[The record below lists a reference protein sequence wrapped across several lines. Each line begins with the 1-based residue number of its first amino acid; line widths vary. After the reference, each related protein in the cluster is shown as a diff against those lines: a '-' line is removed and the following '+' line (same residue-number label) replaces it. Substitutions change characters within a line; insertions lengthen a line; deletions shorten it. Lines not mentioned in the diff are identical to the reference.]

1 MTKYDI
7 QSKFNGYRNKEDIT
21 NMPRGFLVSGSQNV
35 LTNDAERISIRRGYK
50 LFGEENTQAFGIL
63 SSYDWKTNR
72 NKEQHLRSWDDKIE
86 YLAYDTSGNPTWVEL
101 ASGFSSVVFRYTEFW
116 DTTELIDV
124 LLFVNGTS
132 NIYEWSG
139 ATTTFASATVNT
151 ITKEGSETWA
161 EEGFYLNG
169 TRAVVIGGTIY
180 TYTGG
185 ENTTTLTGVTPDPTL
200 AGYAVGTPIAQAVRT
215 TANSAMTGLPATFRN
230 QYIATLNNQ
239 VYIGSGTSRIVYVSQ
254 INDYTD
260 YSFSAPRTPGEG
272 ATLTLDSTVSGF
284 VPQESVMYITGGLD
298 FWYETELI
306 LSSDLASEDLKV
318 KRLKTT
324 GGQAAQSQE
333 LIGKI
338 KNNVV
343 FVSHEPTLDQL
354 GRIQNYFATP
364 QTENIS
370 DPIKNDFDKLDFTD
384 GQVFY
389 YRDFIYITCPQDSV
403 TLMYNLREKHW
414 EAPQIL
420 PIGRFSVIEGEL
432 YGHSY
437 AQPETYKMF
446 SGWSDRY
453 IEATNTGNP
462 IDAKA
467 YLSYE
472 HYGVPA
478 NLKNMNEFYV
488 EGYIQENT
496 SLEIGIRYEIDGCA
510 TDTAYMLNGTD
521 EQVVCI
527 GGNDPSHGKRR
538 HGEWSLAKVDE
549 VDEELPPKFRV
560 IKQFPRTDFYEV
572 QYSFTSNDVD
582 QRWEILRYGPAVDYA
597 QHKSVA
603 IKQ

>member
-21 NMPRGFLVSGSQNV
+21 NMGRGFLVAGSQNV
-35 LTNDAERISIRRGYK
+35 LTNDAERISIRRGYT

-63 SSYDWKTNR
+63 SAYDWKTSR
-72 NKEQHLRSWDDKIE
+72 SKEQHLRSWDDNLE
-86 YLAYDTSGNPTWVEL
+86 YLTYTPAGERTWEIL
-101 ASGFSSVVFRYTEFW
+101 ATGFSSARFRYTEFW
-116 DTTELIDV
+116 DTTELIDT

-132 NIYEWSG
+132 NVYEWSG
-139 ATTTFASATVNT
+139 ATTTFASATANT
-151 ITKEGSETWA
+151 ITKQGTETWA
-161 EEGFYLNG
+161 EEGFYLAG
-169 TRAVVIGGTIY
+169 TRAVIIDGTIY

-185 ENTTTLTGVTPDPTL
+185 ETTTTLTGVTPDPTV
-200 AGYAVGTPIAQAVRT
+200 AGHAVGQSVAQAVRT
-215 TANSAMTGLPATFRN
+215 TPNSSITSLPSTYQN
-230 QYIATLNNQ
+230 LYIATLNNQ
-239 VYIGSGTSRIVYVSQ
+239 VYYGSGNSRVVYVSKQ
-254 INDYTD
+254 DDYKD
-260 YSFSAPRTPGEG
+260 VSFSTPRTPGEG
-272 ATLTLDSTVSGF
+272 ATLTLDSTVTGF

-298 FWYETELI
+298 FWYETQLT
-306 LSSDLASEDLKV
+306 LSADLVNEDLKI

-324 GGQAAQSQE
+324 SGQAAQSQE

-343 FVSHEPTLDQL
+343 FVSNEPTLDQL

-370 DPIKNDFDKLDFTD
+370 DPIKNDFDTLDFTD
-384 GQVFY
+384 GQTFY
-389 YRDFIYITCPQDSV
+389 FRDFIYISCPQDSV

-414 EAPQIL
+414 ESPQIL
-420 PIGRFSVIEGEL
+420 PIGRFSIIEGEL

-437 AQPETYKMF
+437 AQPETYKLF
-446 SGWSDRY
+446 DGWSDRY
-453 IEATNTGNP
+453 IESRNEGNP

-472 HYGVPA
+472 QYGVPA

-496 SLEIGIRYEIDGCA
+496 NLEVSIRYEIDGCA
-510 TDTAYMLNGTD
+510 TDTAYNVNGID
-521 EQVVCI
+521 EQIVCI

-538 HGEWSLAKVDE
+538 LGEWSLAKM
-549 VDEELPPKFRV
+549 EERNEDLPPKFRV

-572 QYSFTSNDVD
+572 QYGFSSNDVD
-582 QRWEILRYGPAVDYA
+582 QRWEILRYGPAVEYA